1 MQNELVCAEWH
12 TRSRDMKSRVG
23 TRSRETLNSHPTLLR
38 GMLLLNRL
46 VYPNLLFCTADKIS
60 IGSVEVLNVCKI

>member
-1 MQNELVCAEWH
+1 
-12 TRSRDMKSRVG
+12 MKSRVG

-46 VYPNLLFCTADKIS
+46 VYPNLLFCTVDKIS